1 MKLLLNKGLKLNLPN
16 GTNIIE
22 KINDSIEKVQLNQL
36 EVGDKLLVQ
45 SGNGSYGDFHDP
57 KLAFLMGL
65 IAGDGTF
72 GRDGSVKIY
81 LYHEKQYLKETIEE
95 LVAYIIDKYRNK
107 MSFTS

>member
-1 MKLLLNKGLKLNLPN
+1 
-16 GTNIIE
+16 
-22 KINDSIEKVQLNQL
+22 
-36 EVGDKLLVQ
+36 
-45 SGNGSYGDFHDP
+45 
-57 KLAFLMGL
+57 MGL

>member
-1 MKLLLNKGLKLNLPN
+1 
-16 GTNIIE
+16 
-22 KINDSIEKVQLNQL
+22 
-36 EVGDKLLVQ
+36 
-45 SGNGSYGDFHDP
+45 
-57 KLAFLMGL
+57 MGL

-107 MSFTS
+107 NEFYIIVQTYILNLLKIKNYKN